1 MKYAL
6 ITGGSRGIGRA
17 VCYKLAEMK
26 YHILLNYINNDDE
39 AKITREQVMLKGV
52 NCELIKFDVS
62 NKEACEQILG
72 TWIENN
78 KEKTIEVLVNNA
90 GKRQDNLFVWMT
102 DLQWKEVI
110 STSLDSF
117 FYVTRLVL
125 NKMVHQ
131 RFGRIINMASL
142 SGLKGNAGQTNYSAA
157 KAGLIGATKALAQEV
172 ARRGVTVNVVA
183 PGFIHTDMTQDL
195 NEKQLSEIIPMR
207 RFGTPEEVAEV
218 VGFLASAGASYISGE
233 VISVNG
239 ALYS

>member
-39 AKITREQVMLKGV
+39 AQITKEQIKLKGV

-62 NKEACEQILG
+62 DKEACEQILG

-78 KEKTIEVLVNNA
+78 KDNTIEVLVNNA

-131 RFGRIINMASL
+131 RHGRIINMASL

-183 PGFIHTDMTQDL
+183 PGFIRTDMTQDL

-218 VGFLASAGASYISGE
+218 VGFLASSGASYISGE

>member
-39 AKITREQVMLKGV
+39 AQITKEQIMLKGV
-52 NCELIKFDVS
+52 KCELIKFDVS
-62 NKEACEQILG
+62 DKEACEQILG

-78 KEKTIEVLVNNA
+78 KESTIEVLVNNA

-131 RFGRIINMASL
+131 RYGRIINMASL

-172 ARRGVTVNVVA
+172 ASRGVTVNVVA
-183 PGFIHTDMTQDL
+183 PGFIRTDMTQDL
-195 NEKQLSEIIPMR
+195 NEKQLSDIIPMR
-207 RFGTPEEVAEV
+207 RFGTPEEVAEA
-218 VGFLASAGASYISGE
+218 VGFLASSGASYISGE

>member
-39 AKITREQVMLKGV
+39 AQITKEQIMLKGV
-52 NCELIKFDVS
+52 KCELIKFDVS
-62 NKEACEQILG
+62 DKEACEQILG

-78 KEKTIEVLVNNA
+78 KESTIEVLVNNA

-131 RFGRIINMASL
+131 RYGRIINMASL

-183 PGFIHTDMTQDL
+183 PGFIRTDMTQDL
-195 NEKQLSEIIPMR
+195 NEKQLSDIIPMR
-207 RFGTPEEVAEV
+207 RFGTPEEVGEV
-218 VGFLASAGASYISGE
+218 VGFLASPGASYISGE

>member
-39 AKITREQVMLKGV
+39 AQITKEQIMLKGV
-52 NCELIKFDVS
+52 KCELIKFDVS
-62 NKEACEQILG
+62 DKEACEQILG

-78 KEKTIEVLVNNA
+78 KESTIEVLVNNA

-131 RFGRIINMASL
+131 RYGRIINMASL

-157 KAGLIGATKALAQEV
+157 KAGLIGATKALAQEI

-183 PGFIHTDMTQDL
+183 PGFIRTDMTQDL
-195 NEKQLSEIIPMR
+195 NEKQLSDIIPMR

-218 VGFLASAGASYISGE
+218 VGFLASPGASYISGE

>member
-39 AKITREQVMLKGV
+39 AQITKEQIMLKGV
-52 NCELIKFDVS
+52 KCELIKFDVS
-62 NKEACEQILG
+62 DKEACEQILG

-78 KEKTIEVLVNNA
+78 KESTIEVLVNNA

-117 FYVTRLVL
+117 F
-125 NKMVHQ
+125 M
-131 RFGRIINMASL
+131 
-142 SGLKGNAGQTNYSAA
+142 
-157 KAGLIGATKALAQEV
+157 
-172 ARRGVTVNVVA
+172 
-183 PGFIHTDMTQDL
+183 
-195 NEKQLSEIIPMR
+195 
-207 RFGTPEEVAEV
+207 
-218 VGFLASAGASYISGE
+218 
-233 VISVNG
+233 
-239 ALYS
+239 

>member
-39 AKITREQVMLKGV
+39 AQITKEQIMLKGV

-62 NKEACEQILG
+62 DKEACEQILG

-78 KEKTIEVLVNNA
+78 KDNTIEVLVNNA

-131 RFGRIINMASL
+131 RHGRIINMASL

-183 PGFIHTDMTQDL
+183 PGFIRTDMTQDL

-218 VGFLASAGASYISGE
+218 VGFLASSGSSYISGE